1 MEPGLGVGLGV
12 GLGRAGA
19 APGLKAAFSS
29 AHIPTE
35 QLELAASYVSDAQYN
50 RNIHFET
57 SSQAIRLHKI
67 YNHWAAQRVIYLFVL
82 VDLLLALFEE
92 PAVYLL
98 PIWLVCLLTFV
109 GRLAH
114 FSKIIPTKV
123 FWRDAKNICLIITI
137 MLTLIDMTV
146 YWAVVITGHDTVR
159 WSRVLRPLF
168 CVNFTESRQLR
179 RAFRNIRHTLPEIL
193 SVFVLFMFSV
203 AVFSLMALKLFEKRN
218 LTTDKGAPYF
228 TNYLD
233 IFFELYVLVTT
244 ANSPDV
250 MMPAYNVSWGYS
262 IFFIVYIIIN
272 TYTFM
277 SVFLAV
283 VYNNYKKHLKNE
295 VRKLVFMKHRKM
307 VEAFNLLKVQ
317 HGSEFIILEADWSQ
331 LVRIVAPEIPSA
343 HRALLWRVCDEDQKG
358 YVGQEAF
365 IQLADLLNIQV
376 VQMKER
382 IHPLEVRMPSIY
394 TSAVSQ
400 FIRRMVKHRGF
411 RYMYDFIIV
420 VNTIFICGDEA
431 NPYISEAEWVF
442 LTLYLIEIMLKLY
455 TYEPRVYFAKNQFWN
470 WYDTI
475 IVLAALL
482 GTVINTALKSAN
494 GYSNQQIL
502 DIVLFQQIIVYYT
515 FAIIGMEAFKGRIR
529 FYGSN
534 SSDPAANYC
543 GNPALK
549 GTQFAADGYCK
560 NNFNNI
566 IHSFIL
572 LVELTVVNQWHNILF
587 DIKYKKKIWIYFVI
601 FHVVVV
607 IIFIN
612 IFIAFVL
619 EAFFVEHSLAR
630 SAVETALE
638 KKIQELGMGF
648 CEDQPDGQLV
658 DVTEMNEN
666 YSSIDDTKL
675 ETRLKF
681 KIASIRYKTVDTLL
695 QHMFEAELKPKD
707 QLPTLEEIE
716 EFSPDDMV
724 PQRPT
729 FYSVA

>member
-98 PIWLVCLLTFV
+98 PIWVSVLVCLLTFV

-502 DIVLFQQIIVYYT
+502 DIVFILRILRTVRIIDSFYRFRILLNTLLNLLPTMLTYAMLTIVYYT

-587 DIKYKKKIWIYFVI
+587 DIKYKKKI
-601 FHVVVV
+601 
-607 IIFIN
+607 
-612 IFIAFVL
+612 
-619 EAFFVEHSLAR
+619 
-630 SAVETALE
+630 
-638 KKIQELGMGF
+638 
-648 CEDQPDGQLV
+648 C
-658 DVTEMNEN
+658 
-666 YSSIDDTKL
+666 IDDTKL

>member
-1 MEPGLGVGLGV
+1 TFHVRR
-12 GLGRAGA
+12 RAQ
-19 APGLKAAFSS
+19 S
-29 AHIPTE
+29 

-98 PIWLVCLLTFV
+98 PIWVTLSMELVCLLTFV

-502 DIVLFQQIIVYYT
+502 DIVFILRILRTVRIIDSFYRFRILLNTLLNLLPTMLTYAMLTVIVYYT

-648 CEDQPDGQLV
+648 YQPDGQLV

-681 KIASIRYKTVDTLL
+681 KIASISESTLL
-695 QHMFEAELKPKD
+695 HADPRD
-707 QLPTLEEIE
+707 PTHKSMQ
-716 EFSPDDMV
+716 F
-724 PQRPT
+724 
-729 FYSVA
+729 FNKN

>member
-1 MEPGLGVGLGV
+1 STVALLMFISLSSSLTLVSRSPLLVTLSME
-12 GLGRAGA
+12 
-19 APGLKAAFSS
+19 
-29 AHIPTE
+29 
-35 QLELAASYVSDAQYN
+35 
-50 RNIHFET
+50 
-57 SSQAIRLHKI
+57 
-67 YNHWAAQRVIYLFVL
+67 
-82 VDLLLALFEE
+82 
-92 PAVYLL
+92 
-98 PIWLVCLLTFV
+98 LVCLLTFV

-482 GTVINTALKSAN
+482 GTVINTSRLSAN

>member
-1 MEPGLGVGLGV
+1 LSLGKRENSSRIPNPDSYSIGVYLVGEDGLRL
-12 GLGRAGA
+12 
-19 APGLKAAFSS
+19 
-29 AHIPTE
+29 

-98 PIWLVCLLTFV
+98 PIWVTLSMELVCLLTFV

-502 DIVLFQQIIVYYT
+502 DIVFILRILRTVRIIDSFYRFRILLNTLLNLLPTMLTYAMLTIVYYT

-648 CEDQPDGQLV
+648 YQPDGQLV

-681 KIASIRYKTVDTLL
+681 KIASIS
-695 QHMFEAELKPKD
+695 E
-707 QLPTLEEIE
+707 
-716 EFSPDDMV
+716 
-724 PQRPT
+724 
-729 FYSVA
+729 YSFCYITS